1 MPILSLGYL
10 AVENGQICPDILAL
24 FFSDLFLYGGGG
36 AGFGVI
42 QHIKIDAMPV
52 PLCLG
57 QYAVFSLASGL
68 DAYPMLRQT
77 AEHIFA
83 LSNINSL
90 AVDADFVNAWVFKLL
105 CPSVAFQHGINAIFI
120 SCS

>member
-1 MPILSLGYL
+1 MPFCLCKD
-10 AVENGQICPDILAL
+10 AVFALAL
-24 FFSDLFLYGGGG
+24 CF
-36 AGFGVI
+36 
-42 QHIKIDAMPV
+42 
-52 PLCLG
+52 
-57 QYAVFSLASGL
+57 

-83 LSNINSL
+83 LSNIDGL
-90 AVDADFVNAWVFKLL
+90 TVDVDFVNAWVFKLL